1 MVRQGAYNYQQLLT
15 GLKQSAPK
23 ATVADLQGT
32 YLAYVDIGAYVA
44 PTKIKS
50 FVEDVCGLA
59 VDYGAWFSPKTAT
72 YIRLN
77 LATDPKLVAE
87 AIQRLT
93 EHLAQPQL

>member
-1 MVRQGAYNYQQLLT
+1 
-15 GLKQSAPK
+15 
-23 ATVADLQGT
+23 
-32 YLAYVDIGAYVA
+32 
-44 PTKIKS
+44 
-50 FVEDVCGLA
+50 
-59 VDYGAWFSPKTAT
+59 AWFSPKTAT